1 MIETLKDR
9 KMTMGD
15 LKYLPACEVKD
26 ILEGGKHSDSKTAA
40 NGIQAKHAQL
50 MDGYSEENVK
60 VQQRVIDRVKENVGA
75 DIPFE
80 GAYIAEFSQRTMKEH
95 AKLSKMYKTEVLN
108 HKITEQGSMYG
119 KASMEV
125 SDRLLELR
133 ANCEISKV
141 ESMFEDHKISAHYEK
156 FQEKAL

>member
-1 MIETLKDR
+1 MIDSLKER

-26 ILEGGKHSDSKTAA
+26 ILEGGKHSDSKSAA
-40 NGIQAKHAQL
+40 NGIQTKPAAH
-50 MDGYSEENVK
+50 MEGYSEEHIK

-75 DIPFE
+75 DVPFE

-95 AKLSKMYKTEVLN
+95 AKLTKMYKTEVLN

-141 ESMFEDHKISAHYEK
+141 ESMFEDHKISSHYEK